1 MSDAAAEIRYQAKKT
16 RRKVFVAAAYVNV
29 SVLLVGATVVR
40 SAPSV
45 AGLVE
50 AGAITVFYTFA
61 LAFLIVGYAGQSGGR
76 CRWLINLVPKVD
88 ITEIE
93 RDSVG
98 DRS

>member
-16 RRKVFVAAAYVNV
+16 RRKVFVAAAYVNTA
-29 SVLLVGATVVR
+29 VLLVGGTVVR

-45 AGLVE
+45 
-50 AGAITVFYTFA
+50 TVFYTFA
-61 LAFLIVGYAGQSGGR
+61 LAFLVVGYAGQSGGR